1 MPRSVPPLTWFRAF
15 DASARRLSFTAAA
28 EELHLTQP
36 AISQQVKALESHFN
50 VSLFHRKPRGLS
62 LTDEGR
68 KLLPEVS
75 RALGMLADIS
85 RGYDMSKS
93 GEHLTVAASV
103 SFIQWVLA
111 PGIHR
116 FLAHDPGLK
125 VRLISTV
132 WLDDFRSGGA
142 DVEIRFGSEAL
153 LGRDARRLLPDDL
166 VVVASPGLSV
176 DAERLEGFP
185 LIEAVGVT
193 DGWDEWVR
201 QAGYPRKL
209 EPSLHVD
216 YHGAALDLAVSGAG
230 IALTSSLLASGCLED
245 GSLARVRDEAL
256 TTNDGYF
263 LSFSAPKSRT
273 CQRFEAWLWGE
284 LSGNTGA

>member
-1 MPRSVPPLTWFRAF
+1 M
-15 DASARRLSFTAAA
+15 SFTAAA
-28 EELHLTQP
+28 EELHLTQS
-36 AISQQVKALESHFN
+36 AISQQVKALETHFD
-50 VSLFHRKPRGLS
+50 VLLFHRKPRGLS

-85 RGYDMSKS
+85 RSYDMSKS

-116 FLAHDPGLK
+116 FLAREPGLK

-132 WLDDFRSGGA
+132 WLDDFRSGSA

-166 VVVASPGLSV
+166 IVVASPTLSA
-176 DAERLEGFP
+176 DAERLEDHP
-185 LIEAVGVT
+185 LIEAVGMT

-201 QAGYPRKL
+201 YAGYPHKL
-209 EPSLHVD
+209 EPALHVD

-245 GSLARVRDEAL
+245 GSLTRIRDEAL
-256 TTNDGYF
+256 ASNDGYF
-263 LSFSAPKSRT
+263 LSCGDPKSRT
-273 CQRFEAWLWGE
+273 CQRFETWLRDE
-284 LSGNTGA
+284 LPGNMGA

>member
-1 MPRSVPPLTWFRAF
+1 M
-15 DASARRLSFTAAA
+15 SFTAAA
-28 EELHLTQP
+28 EELHLTQS
-36 AISQQVKALESHFN
+36 AVSQQVKALESRFN
-50 VSLFHRKPRGLS
+50 VALFHRKPRGLS

-75 RALGMLADIS
+75 HALGRLADIS
-85 RGYDMSKS
+85 QGYDMSKS

-116 FLAHDPGLK
+116 FLAHDPALK

-132 WLDDFRSGGA
+132 WLDDFKSGSA

-166 VVVASPGLSV
+166 VVVASPELAV
-176 DAERLEGFP
+176 DPERLEDHP

-193 DGWDEWVR
+193 DGWDVWAR
-201 QAGYPRKL
+201 QAGYPGTL
-209 EPSLHVD
+209 EPSFHVD

-230 IALTSSLLASGCLED
+230 VALTSSLLASRCLED
-245 GSLARVRDEAL
+245 GSLKRVRGESVA
-256 TTNDGYF
+256 TNDGYF
-263 LSFSAPKSRT
+263 LSFRAPKT
-273 CQRFEAWLWGE
+273 GACQRFESWLCDE
-284 LSGNTGA
+284 LSASADA

>member
-28 EELHLTQP
+28 EELHLTQS
-36 AISQQVKALESHFN
+36 AISQQVKALETHFN
-50 VSLFHRKPRGLS
+50 VALFHRRPRGLS

-85 RGYDMSKS
+85 RGYDMSRS

-116 FLAHDPGLK
+116 FLACDPALK

-132 WLDDFRSGGA
+132 WLDDFRSGSA

-166 VVVASPGLSV
+166 VVVASPALSV
-176 DAERLEGFP
+176 NAERLEDHP

-193 DGWDEWVR
+193 DGWDEWAR
-201 QAGYPRKL
+201 QAAYPRNL

-245 GSLARVRDEAL
+245 GSLTRVSDEAL
-256 TTNDGYF
+256 ATNDGYF
-263 LSFSAPKSRT
+263 LSFSAPKSST
-273 CQRFEAWLWGE
+273 CQRFETWLWGE
-284 LSGNTGA
+284 LSGNTSA